1 MERSIKSLEQQIRD
15 HSQQSAISDGRIN
28 VAYARK
34 KKRLDEEYEVL
45 LEAIDQKR
53 RSVEDMDKKLE
64 DCHDRERTKEDAL
77 KQLERQLVE
86 VLVEQQKRL
95 LKILTDAGT
104 ANAKYQKEKEANQN
118 RAAQIKGKQ
127 PAPEPGAS

>member
-1 MERSIKSLEQQIRD
+1 MHTATSPSPALPPTRATNIIVASM
-15 HSQQSAISDGRIN
+15 

-45 LEAIDQKR
+45 LEAVDQKR
-53 RSVEDMDKKLE
+53 RAVEDLDRKLD

-77 KQLERQLVE
+77 KKLERELVE

-104 ANAKYQKEKEANQN
+104 SNARYQKAKEANQK
-118 RAAQIKGKQ
+118 RADQIKGK
-127 PAPEPGAS
+127 APDGREEKV